1 MYLKVLADI
10 ILYIWEGLNQSF
22 LRRRISKVD
31 TMIVLLSF
39 LNAILYNSVFA
50 DLYSSFTLRVRS
62 RILLLTHILYHIMRP
77 SLLPSFLREIRFRKR
92 FHNNHIYHIYG
103 KCCKSQTKVATQSA
117 HLLDKCP
124 SMYVHIC
131 LRVCEC
137 M

>member
-1 MYLKVLADI
+1 
-10 ILYIWEGLNQSF
+10 
-22 LRRRISKVD
+22 
-31 TMIVLLSF
+31 
-39 LNAILYNSVFA
+39 
-50 DLYSSFTLRVRS
+50 
-62 RILLLTHILYHIMRP
+62 MRP

-137 M
+137 KCVRVYGLKLWQHYLIALPRLLRPYRTGRGNQK